1 MKPHLLLSRQTAH
14 ARRHI
19 GAAAQRQLH
28 AFSLIEIIAAL
39 AVVAILAAATLPV
52 LIRQIDYAAQ
62 GIEATNLVTMAS
74 GFAQASSAQRY
85 IPGFKNW
92 DVFTATNIGW
102 QLSAVQKNSRN
113 NTRVFLIDQNLSIGA
128 TTAWTLPFQQ
138 DSNGAAPV
146 VSPRF
151 MIVSSLSAPL
161 PPGLTTGVPAS
172 SDFNALW
179 NTPNDT
185 IPVGTS
191 WAFNNWNGQG
201 ADLKIQRVNLA
212 TSFSHVVL
220 TSLDPQPSSYSI
232 DNSAT
237 ISLNSGTKF
246 DAYFLKGTVLNL
258 YYSSASGQALQAA
271 QVLEQDSSW
280 FFCNGLWR
288 NAPCPADLSLTG
300 FESTVQNFFNVNLTV
315 YNDMTNYMGL
325 YLQYANG
332 NFLSV
337 SARLS
342 LQNMTGKL
350 NDGIS
355 DITTILKG
363 K

>member
-1 MKPHLLLSRQTAH
+1 MKPHLLLSRQTAP
-14 ARRHI
+14 ARRRSN
-19 GAAAQRQLH
+19 AAAQRQVH
-28 AFSLIEIIAAL
+28 AFSLIEIVAAL
-39 AVVAILAAATLPV
+39 AIVAILAAATLPV
-52 LIRQIDYAAQ
+52 LIRQIDYATQ
-62 GIEATNLVTMAS
+62 GIEATNLVTLAS

-113 NTRVFLIDQNLSIGA
+113 NTRVFLIDQNLSIG
-128 TTAWTLPFQQ
+128 TNTAWTLPFQE
-138 DSNGAAPV
+138 DSSGAASAPV
-146 VSPRF
+146 NPRF
-151 MIVSSLSAPL
+151 IIVSSLSAPL

-288 NAPCPADLSLTG
+288 NAPCPADL
-300 FESTVQNFFNVNLTV
+300 NLTDLEV
-315 YNDMTNYMGL
+315 KVQTFFAINPKLYIDMTNYMSL

-332 NFLSV
+332 NFLSA
-337 SARLS
+337 SARFA
-342 LQNMTGKL
+342 LQGTATTL
-350 NDGIS
+350 NTAIGE
-355 DITTILKG
+355 ITEIKG

>member
-1 MKPHLLLSRQTAH
+1 MKPHLLLSRQTAP
-14 ARRHI
+14 ARRRI
-19 GAAAQRQLH
+19 GAAAQRQVH

-52 LIRQIDYAAQ
+52 LIRHIDYATQ
-62 GIEATNLVTMAS
+62 GIEATNLVTLAS

-85 IPGFKNW
+85 IPGPKNW
-92 DVFTATNIGW
+92 DVFVATNIGW
-102 QLSAVQKNSRN
+102 QLSTVQKNSRN
-113 NTRVFLIDQNLSIGA
+113 NYRVFLVDPMLSIGS
-128 TTAWTLPFQQ
+128 TTAGNLPFQQ
-138 DSNGAAPV
+138 TSGGAAPV

-151 MIVSSLSAPL
+151 IIVSSLSTSL
-161 PPGLTTGVPAS
+161 PGGLTS
-172 SDFNALW
+172 SDFNELW
-179 NTPNDT
+179 NTANDA
-185 IPVGTS
+185 IPPS
-191 WAFNNWNGQG
+191 WALTNWNNGQG
-201 ADLKIQRVNLA
+201 ADLKIQRINLS

-288 NAPCPADLSLTG
+288 NAPCPADL
-300 FESTVQNFFNVNLTV
+300 NLTDLEAKV
-315 YNDMTNYMGL
+315 QAFFAINPKLYIDMTNYMGL

-337 SARLS
+337 SARLD
-342 LQNMTGKL
+342 LQGTASTL
-350 NDGIS
+350 NTAIN
-355 DITTILKG
+355 DITDILKG
-363 K
+363 GGK